1 MPNILLLR
9 AFKFRVTKSLNILP
23 NLGEEASLFSIPFYP
38 LSPLKTEGFQLQK
51 RKGFQLQKF
60 PRGPQQPWST
70 TCGDIWGTK
79 MLRWRRLKH
88 KRNSYPDWVLTSLY
102 YLRHLLASVCIVF
115 YYQFYTESIGN
126 PDWGTRS
133 LRQLLLSSC
142 ECEMSISHTNTYL
155 YATESTEKLWLHIR
169 LPLESSST
177 YLFSKSTVKILQ
189 TKCGT

>member
-23 NLGEEASLFSIPFYP
+23 NLGEEASLFSTPFYP

-51 RKGFQLQKF
+51 F
-60 PRGPQQPWST
+60 PRGLQLPWSAT
-70 TCGDIWGTK
+70 GGDIWGTK
-79 MLRWRRLKH
+79 MLRWRSLKH

-102 YLRHLLASVCIVF
+102 YLRHLLASVCIVV

-126 PDWGTRS
+126 PDWGTMS
-133 LRQLLLSSC
+133 LRQMLLSRC
-142 ECEMSISHTNTYL
+142 ECKMSISHTSTYL

-177 YLFSKSTVKILQ
+177 HLFSKSMVKILQ
-189 TKCGT
+189 TKCGTS